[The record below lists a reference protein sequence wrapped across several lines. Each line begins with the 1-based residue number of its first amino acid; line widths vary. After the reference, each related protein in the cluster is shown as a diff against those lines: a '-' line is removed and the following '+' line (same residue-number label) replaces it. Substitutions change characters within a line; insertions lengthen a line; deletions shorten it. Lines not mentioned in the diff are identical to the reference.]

1 MYLKYE
7 NYVGMGGKK
16 SEIAFSA
23 LLRKAERL
31 INAQA
36 GGKTGERLS
45 EMIRTAGVP
54 QAVSDCVFDLLIHFE
69 ANAFDG
75 ANIQSESRSL
85 GGMSES
91 VTYMRL
97 SKDEADAEAVD
108 IIENY
113 FYGAGLGKLLYRGA
127 CLC

>member
-1 MYLKYE
+1 MYLTYE
-7 NYVGMGGKK
+7 NYVGMGGKM
-16 SEIAFSA
+16 SETAFTA
-23 LLRKAERL
+23 LLRKAEHL
-31 INAQA
+31 INSQA

-45 EMIRTAGVP
+45 EVIRTAGVP
-54 QAVSDCVFDLLIHFE
+54 QAVSDCVFDLISHFE
-69 ANAFDG
+69 ANSFDG
-75 ANIQSESRSL
+75 TNVQSGSQSL

-97 SKDEADAEAVD
+97 SKDEADAESVG

-127 CLC
+127 CI

>member
-1 MYLKYE
+1 MQCGHRIHCAVAYGSWY
-7 NYVGMGGKK
+7 
-16 SEIAFSA
+16 SA
-23 LLRKAERL
+23 LVL
-31 INAQA
+31 
-36 GGKTGERLS
+36 
-45 EMIRTAGVP
+45 GVP